1 MSLADLLPDC
11 PVCGALIVNV
21 DLHQRFH
28 DSLREISRLV
38 IAPDMSPE
46 EWNAAIVAE
55 AAKEAGK

>member
-1 MSLADLLPDC
+1 MFD
-11 PVCGALIVNV
+11 V

-28 DSLREISRLV
+28 DSLREITRRV
-38 IAPDMSPE
+38 IAPDMPPE

>member
-1 MSLADLLPDC
+1 MAD
-11 PVCGALIVNV
+11 V

-28 DSLREISRLV
+28 DSLREIARRV